1 MNTKSLLSYLP
12 ESSPNKPQEYN
23 INSITYQK
31 SNVEESVWDLYIDIS
46 INFTDLE
53 LNPQYIFQFINVS
66 GLTFSDL
73 SGNINLLGI
82 GVHDRK
88 PEGWDPTIRYEVVDI
103 DNDNIRFFCASILV
117 I

>member
-88 PEGWDPTIRYEVVDI
+88 PEGWDPTISYEVVDI
-103 DNDNIRFFCASILV
+103 ENDNIRFFCASILV

>member
-73 SGNINLLGI
+73 SGNINL
-82 GVHDRK
+82 DRK
-88 PEGWDPTIRYEVVDI
+88 STRLNSSHNNQSRMPSS
-103 DNDNIRFFCASILV
+103 A
-117 I
+117 